1 VIAVLGGLGAAFAWA
16 IAILCTSRSTRMI
29 GTASVLASVMLVG
42 LTVTLP
48 LVVASGRADLDAGTV
63 ALLLGAGVTSV
74 VGLTLVYTALRT
86 GKVGIVAPIVAT
98 EGAIAAVIA
107 VLTGETIAA
116 GTAVTLAL
124 IVLGV
129 VLSAAERE
137 PEDAVGGSGVVGRA
151 AALAIGAA
159 VCFGTGIYLIGRVSD
174 DVPVP
179 WAILPTRLLGVLAIS
194 LPVLLTSRLRLTR
207 RAVPYI
213 VVGGIAEVAGLASFT
228 LGARHGIA
236 VSAVLASQ
244 FAAVGAVAAYL
255 FLGERLTRVQ
265 VAGAATITVGVALL
279 SWLQA

>member
-16 IAILCTSRSTRMI
+16 IAILCSSRSTRMI
-29 GTASVLASVMLVG
+29 GTTSVLASVMLVG
-42 LTVTLP
+42 LAVTLP
-48 LVVASGRADLDAGTV
+48 FVAAAGVPDLDADTV
-63 ALLLGAGVTSV
+63 ALLLGAGVSSV
-74 VGLTLVYTALRT
+74 VGLTLIYTALRT

-107 VLTGETIAA
+107 VLAGEAIAA
-116 GTAVTLAL
+116 GTAATLAL

-137 PEDAVGGSGVVGRA
+137 PEDPGGGSGVVGRA

-159 VCFGTGIYLIGRVSD
+159 FAFGAGIFLIGRVSD
-174 DVPVP
+174 DVPIP
-179 WAILPTRLLGVLAIS
+179 WAIMPARLVGVLAIS
-194 LPVLLTSRLRLTR
+194 LPLLVTARLRLSR
-207 RAVPYI
+207 GAVPYI
-213 VVGGIAEVAGLASFT
+213 VVGGIAEVAGLASFA

-244 FAAVGAVAAYL
+244 FAALGAVAAYV

-265 VAGAATITVGVALL
+265 VAGAVTITVGVALL